1 MDDFKSESID
11 IYPDS
16 IDFIN
21 NQMNQIICQIIKMED
36 TCMRNAIIDY
46 FKEYANKNKCV
57 VNLKL
62 LDEEQIKY
70 IIDLGINEYIRRKNE
85 K

>member
-11 IYPDS
+11 IYPDNR
-16 IDFIN
+16 DFIN
-21 NQMNQIICQIIKMED
+21 NQVHKIICQIIKMED
-36 TCMRNAIIDY
+36 TCIRNAIINY
-46 FKEYANKNKCV
+46 FKEYANENKCV

-62 LDEEQIKY
+62 LDEKQIKY
-70 IIDLGINEYIRRKNE
+70 IIDLGINEYIRRK